1 MAQALC
7 LYDTRMQNAEHVNEE
22 LPKGLGLGIT
32 LELKIISLCIV
43 FNRPGVAGAVLPTP
57 L

>member
-1 MAQALC
+1 
-7 LYDTRMQNAEHVNEE
+7 MQNAEHVNEE
-22 LPKGLGLGIT
+22 LPNGLGLGIT

-43 FNRPGVAGAVLPTP
+43 FNRRGVAGAVLPTP